1 MYSCITNYFF
11 HLSFNSL
18 MNSQIYSK
26 TVNFLKIKYSKI
38 QPSIKLTFSIQKLT
52 VYTWT
57 SHINSVTLLTLN
69 QSLKTSKTGKTTSM
83 KMLNMTNHSQILL
96 MIRKIH
102 VISLL
107 LKENPSL
114 KAKRT
119 KQPLVFNLKFT
130 LKRFKITV
138 LNFLIFMFKI
148 KS

>member
-1 MYSCITNYFF
+1 
-11 HLSFNSL
+11 

-26 TVNFLKIKYSKI
+26 TVIFLKIKYSKI

-69 QSLKTSKTGKTTSM
+69 QSPKTSKTGKTTSM
-83 KMLNMTNHSQILL
+83 KMLNMANHSQTFL

-107 LKENPSL
+107 LKENSSL
-114 KAKRT
+114 KTKTT
-119 KQPLVFNLKFT
+119 KQPLVFDLKFT

>member
-1 MYSCITNYFF
+1 
-11 HLSFNSL
+11 

-26 TVNFLKIKYSKI
+26 TVIFLKIKYSKI

-69 QSLKTSKTGKTTSM
+69 QSPKTSKTGKTTSM
-83 KMLNMTNHSQILL
+83 KMLNMANHSQTFL

-107 LKENPSL
+107 LKENSSL
-114 KAKRT
+114 KAKTT
-119 KQPLVFNLKFT
+119 KQPLVFDLKFT